1 MRCSTRGAA
10 FHDRVRVPAQ
20 DRLPASPSARSKILR
35 AVVGARMGEAQ
46 ELHCDGPAIVFG
58 GPYGNLEAARALLD
72 EAARLGIPPA
82 RIVCTG
88 YVVAYGADPAATVDL
103 LRAAGIHA
111 VLGNCEESLA
121 SAAPD
126 CGCGYV
132 PGSAC
137 DRLATAW
144 FAHADRALGAAAR
157 AWMAQLPRRI
167 DLMIAGARLAV
178 VHGGIAR
185 INRFIFAS
193 TAPTIKAEEL
203 ARAGADGVIAGHCG
217 LPFTQVV
224 AGRLWHNAG
233 AVGMPAN
240 DGTPRAWFSLL
251 RPRDDGIAIEHRA
264 LAYDHVSA
272 AAKMRHAGLPE
283 EYAEA
288 LETGL
293 WPSCDGLP
301 FKEIRER
308 GVPLE
313 PDAAVW
319 RPPPAAARKAR
330 RRSVERKQLWP
341 DPARDSVAPLPKH
354 KFTDPR
360 VTATGEPRAQ
370 VALRRLRTLW
380 VNHR

>member
-58 GPYGNLEAARALLD
+58 GPYGNLEATRALLD

-88 YVVAYGADPAATVDL
+88 DVVAYGADPAATVDL
-103 LRAAGIHA
+103 LR
-111 VLGNCEESLA
+111 
-121 SAAPD
+121 
-126 CGCGYV
+126 
-132 PGSAC
+132 
-137 DRLATAW
+137 
-144 FAHADRALGAAAR
+144 AAR

-217 LPFTQVV
+217 
-224 AGRLWHNAG
+224 R
-233 AVGMPAN
+233 
-240 DGTPRAWFSLL
+240 
-251 RPRDDGIAIEHRA
+251 
-264 LAYDHVSA
+264 
-272 AAKMRHAGLPE
+272 
-283 EYAEA
+283 
-288 LETGL
+288 
-293 WPSCDGLP
+293 
-301 FKEIRER
+301 
-308 GVPLE
+308 
-313 PDAAVW
+313 
-319 RPPPAAARKAR
+319 
-330 RRSVERKQLWP
+330 
-341 DPARDSVAPLPKH
+341 
-354 KFTDPR
+354 
-360 VTATGEPRAQ
+360 
-370 VALRRLRTLW
+370 
-380 VNHR
+380 